1 MQTIR
6 ILPNIK
12 ALLRDGKEAEAV
24 DVINMHVDVI
34 APYIKDDLKHIK
46 SDDPK
51 TSLCL
56 SKIYFVLGDYDKA
69 IEYALRAGDLLVDD
83 GSFYYTSI
91 VYHMMDSV
99 DMNSDSKVR
108 DFVLRVIRTE
118 EVDDSLIGYLFSIKA
133 YELLK
138 EALVQHMSGENDYR
152 KLLDLLISLGEE
164 EGCLKEIYGMFAE
177 IGPRSKPFIFYVVDA
192 YFYLE
197 DIEKVKE
204 LIEKLIKEDILLCY
218 EVAFY
223 IEDNYSPEIDVSHEK
238 VMFILNGEF
247 KKKILG
253 AFLLEKNL
261 TSFKFLESIARTR
274 THYLGLANSLM
285 NLGTSNDTFYRSNA
299 DIFGQSS
306 EWAKFCEVSSIGMI
320 HLFNSNPYEI
330 LKNYLPSEVSQKE
343 GGALMALGLIKAGT
357 FSEEDTEYLLYFLD
371 TEDTLTPELAYGV
384 CLGLG
389 LINMGSANNEIL
401 SKLKELSKVDRT
413 LLVEASVYGMG
424 MLGLNSWNVEIL
436 EDLKAIGC
444 DTEFERVKRAVGVSL
459 SLVLMFSEEMF
470 YDEDTASN
478 GEFKNY
484 INELLSDKDS
494 IMRAGGV
501 LSLGS
506 AFVGTGR
513 LSVISSLLPYINDG
527 DDDVKRAAVIAI
539 GLVCCDDR
547 DLLVGTLEPLSENHN
562 FFVRAAV
569 ATVLGLFLSGT
580 GDKVCT
586 NILEAL
592 MYDSNNLVR
601 QSACIGAG
609 FITMQCNPELI
620 PNYKRIIERLNKL
633 IVDKKESGAVELG
646 AVFGRGLSEAGGRN
660 IIFSVRNMSGITSA
674 DRIAGAILFLHY
686 WYWYPLISMVS
697 LCALPTSIF
706 CFNEDLEEENIEIPT
721 SGRYDNLLIRLPD
734 TKKAR
739 RFKQRPKE
747 DKEVI
752 TESPSVLT
760 SGSRCTIKQREECGL
775 DSPAI
780 FFVKKK

>member
-108 DFVLRVIRTE
+108 DFVLRVIRAE

-177 IGPRSKPFIFYVVDA
+177 IGPRNKPFIFYVVDA

-424 MLGLNSWNVEIL
+424 ILGLNSWNVEIL

-569 ATVLGLFLSGT
+569 AIILGLFLSGT

>member
-12 ALLRDGKEAEAV
+12 SLLRDGKEAEAV
-24 DVINMHVDVI
+24 DVINVHVDVV
-34 APYIKDDLKHIK
+34 APYIKDDLKYIK

-56 SKIYFVLGDYDKA
+56 SKIYFVLEDYEKA

-99 DMNSDSKVR
+99 DMNTDGKVR
-108 DFVLRVIRTE
+108 DFVLRVIGSE
-118 EVDDSLIGYLFSIKA
+118 DVDDSLIGYLFSIKA
-133 YELLK
+133 YGLLK
-138 EALVQHMSGENDYR
+138 EALVRHMSVENDYR
-152 KLLDLLISLGEE
+152 KLLDLLVSLGEE

-177 IGPRSKPFIFYVVDA
+177 IGPRNKPFIFYVIDA

-204 LIEKLIKEDILLCY
+204 LIERLMKEDILLCY

-223 IEDNYSPEIDVSHEK
+223 IEDNYSPEIEVPNEK
-238 VMFILNGEF
+238 VMLILSGEF

-253 AFLLEKNL
+253 GFLLEKNL

-330 LKNYLPSEVSQKE
+330 LKNYLPSEVSLKE

-389 LINMGSANNEIL
+389 LINMGSANSEIL

-436 EDLKAIGC
+436 EDLKAISG
-444 DTEFERVKRAVGVSL
+444 DTEFERVKIATGVAF

-470 YDEDTASN
+470 YDEGTMANEDSR
-478 GEFKNY
+478 NY
-484 INELLSDKDS
+484 INELLSDKDP
-494 IMRAGGV
+494 IVKAGGV

-513 LSVISSLLPYINDG
+513 LSVISFLLPYINDG
-527 DDDVKRAAVIAI
+527 SDDVKRAAVIAI
-539 GLVCCDDR
+539 GLVCCDNR

-569 ATVLGLFLSGT
+569 AIILGLFLSGT

-609 FITMQCNPELI
+609 FITMQCNPELV

-633 IVDKKESGAVELG
+633 IVDKKENGAVELG

-686 WYWYPLISMVS
+686 WYWYPLLSMVS
-697 LCALPTSIF
+697 LCALPTGIF

-721 SGRYDNLLIRLPD
+721 SNRYYNLLIRLPD
-734 TKKAR
+734 VKKAR
-739 RFKQRPKE
+739 RFKQKPKE

-760 SGSRCTIKQREECGL
+760 SGSRCTIKQRQECGL

>member
-12 ALLRDGKEAEAV
+12 SLLKDGKVSEAI
-24 DVINMHVDVI
+24 DVINMHVDVV
-34 APYIKDDLKHIK
+34 APYIKDDLQYIK

-56 SKIYFVLGDYDKA
+56 SKIYFVLGDYQKA
-69 IEYALRAGDLLVDD
+69 IEYALLSGDLLVDD

-91 VYHMMDSV
+91 VYHMMDSA
-99 DMNSDSKVR
+99 DMSKDSRAR
-108 DFVLRVIRTE
+108 DFVLRAISSET
-118 EVDDSLIGYLFSIKA
+118 VDGSLIGYLFSVKEYA
-133 YELLK
+133 LLK
-138 EALVQHMSGENDYR
+138 EALVKYIDGGNDYKR
-152 KLLDLLISLGEE
+152 LLDLLISLGEE
-164 EGCLKEIYGMFAE
+164 KGCLKEIYGMITE
-177 IGPRSKPFIFYVVDA
+177 IGPRGKPFLFYVIDA

-197 DIEKVKE
+197 EIEKVKE
-204 LIEKLIKEDILLCY
+204 LIERLTKEDILLCY

-223 IEDNYSPEIDVSHEK
+223 TEDNYSPEIEVSNQK
-238 VMFILNGEF
+238 VMSILSGEF

-253 AFLLEKNL
+253 EFLLERNL

-299 DIFGQSS
+299 DIFSQSN

-371 TEDTLTPELAYGV
+371 TQDTLTPELAYGV

-389 LINMGSANNEIL
+389 LINMGSTNSEIL
-401 SKLKELSKVDRT
+401 GKLKELSKVDRT
-413 LLVEASVYGMG
+413 LLVEASVYGIG

-436 EDLKAIGC
+436 EDLRAIAGE
-444 DTEFERVKRAVGVSL
+444 TEFERVKRAVGISF

-470 YDEDTASN
+470 YDEGAETD
-478 GEFKNY
+478 GDFKNY
-484 INELLSDKDS
+484 INEFLSEKDS
-494 IMRAGGV
+494 IMRASGV

-506 AFVGTGR
+506 SFVGTGR
-513 LSVISSLLPYINDG
+513 LSVISTLLPYINDG

-569 ATVLGLFLSGT
+569 AVVLGLFLSGT
-580 GDKVCT
+580 GDEVCT

-601 QSACIGAG
+601 QSACIGIG
-609 FITMQCNPELI
+609 FITMQCNPTLI

-633 IVDKKESGAVELG
+633 VVDKKESGAVELG

-660 IIFSVRNMSGITSA
+660 IIFSIRNMSGITSA

-697 LCALPTSIF
+697 LCALPTAVF
-706 CFNEDLEEENIEIPT
+706 CFNEDLEEEEIEIPT
-721 SGRYDNLLIRLPD
+721 SNRYDNLLIRLPD
-734 TKKAR
+734 IKKTR

-747 DKEVI
+747 DKEVV

-780 FFVKKK
+780 LFVKKK